1 FCVETRG
8 RDPMHVCTETV
19 DFKGRMNTS
28 VAVDETNIVL
38 SQTSQTPKKAAAKTG
53 KKTNMAITKPVQD
66 ITTSNLNEEVNE
78 QVQKTKKKKHRKDKP
93 WNTDD
98 IDQWKIK
105 PFAESDKEKIK
116 STTEESSFATLF
128 PKYRKVYL
136 KEIWSH
142 PTKVLDQHGVACVLN
157 LVKGSMTAVKIPDND
172 VASDVIKIGNIIQNK
187 EPEPSHIIVIEL
199 LMDHYLLV
207 QGKTI
212 SAMGPYK
219 CLKVVWHQHQP
230 SSSGVQNNSQA
241 AAFRIEQSKQP
252 QEKKK
257 KKYTPF
263 PPPQMP
269 RKVSYPLIL
278 LFLEWIFDTDLPSLF
293 SYYVPIQSYNKKPIN
308 LELES
313 GESFKKK
320 SQGLTTTGDKSEE
333 LSSSKSK
340 KVKGKEL

>member
-78 QVQKTKKKKHRKDKP
+78 QVQKPKKKKHRKDKP

-219 CLKVVWHQHQP
+219 CLKVVWRIEINCMKNIHLIYHIKNRTIQTTTRKEEEKIYSFSP
-230 SSSGVQNNSQA
+230 SSNA
-241 AAFRIEQSKQP
+241 
-252 QEKKK
+252 KKK
-257 KKYTPF
+257 
-263 PPPQMP
+263 
-269 RKVSYPLIL
+269 
-278 LFLEWIFDTDLPSLF
+278 
-293 SYYVPIQSYNKKPIN
+293 
-308 LELES
+308 LES

>member
-1 FCVETRG
+1 M
-8 RDPMHVCTETV
+8 DW
-19 DFKGRMNTS
+19 D
-28 VAVDETNIVL
+28 
-38 SQTSQTPKKAAAKTG
+38 
-53 KKTNMAITKPVQD
+53 
-66 ITTSNLNEEVNE
+66 
-78 QVQKTKKKKHRKDKP
+78 
-93 WNTDD
+93 TDD
-98 IDQWKIK
+98 IEHWKIE
-105 PFAESDKEKIK
+105 PFSESDKEKIK
-116 STTEESSFATLF
+116 PTTEESSFATLF
-128 PKYRKVYL
+128 PKYCEVY
-136 KEIWSH
+136 SH
-142 PTKVLDQHGVACVLN
+142 LTKVLDQHVSVLSALFNCGGVVPGVACVLN

-278 LFLEWIFDTDLPSLF
+278 SFLEWIFDTDLPSLF